1 MNAELINGWWMTTD
15 SGGQMGTTN
24 TSNISDKQRHN
35 AQKIHQYFKNLGWS
49 ESAIAGMIGNMQL
62 ESWLS
67 PALIQGTNR
76 WRLPNSAASLSD
88 VPNEVMINFY
98 MEYYGATNRAFGVGI
113 VQWDG
118 KTDTS
123 PAGQKL
129 VSFAMRNGLNWYDG
143 NTQMYRIQREKETNI
158 QWTSY
163 QINGIRWT
171 WDNYPTN
178 DQTPEVSAHVWQA
191 CYESSDPGT
200 LETRQ
205 ANARYWFDYFAGNPG
220 FIPGDWFYY
229 LFSNRKRGLKN
240 VRRNYSRRI

>member
-24 TSNISDKQRHN
+24 TSNISDKQRQN

-98 MEYYGATNRAFGVGI
+98 KEYYGATNRAFGVGI

-205 ANARYWFDYFAGNPG
+205 ENARYWFDYFAGNPG

-240 VRRNYSRRI
+240 VRRNYSRKL

>member
-24 TSNISDKQRHN
+24 TSNISDKQIHN
-35 AQKIHQYFKNLGWS
+35 AQKIHQYFRNLGWS

-88 VPNEVMINFY
+88 VPNSVMINFY
-98 MEYYGATNRAFGVGI
+98 MEYYQVTNRAFGVGI

-118 KTDTS
+118 KTDTP

-143 NTQMYRIQREKETNI
+143 NTQMLRIQREQETNI

-205 ANARYWFDYFAGNPG
+205 ENARYWFDYFSGNPG
-220 FIPGDWFYY
+220 FIPGEWFYY
-229 LFSNRKRGLKN
+229 LFGNRKRGLKN
-240 VRRNYSRRI
+240 VRRNYSRKL

>member
-24 TSNISDKQRHN
+24 TSNISEKQRQN

-98 MEYYGATNRAFGVGI
+98 KEYYGATNRAFGVGI

>member
-24 TSNISDKQRHN
+24 TSGISEKQIHN
-35 AQKIHQYFKNLGWS
+35 AQKIYQYFKNLGWS
-49 ESAIAGMIGNMQL
+49 NSAIAGMIGNMQL

-118 KTDTS
+118 YTDTS

-143 NTQMYRIQREKETNI
+143 DTQMYRIRREKETNI

-205 ANARYWFDYFAGNPG
+205 QNARYWYDYFSGHPG
-220 FIPGDWFYY
+220 FIPGNWFYY

-240 VRRNYSRRI
+240 VRRNYSRKL

>member
-24 TSNISDKQRHN
+24 TSGISEKQIHN
-35 AQKIHQYFKNLGWS
+35 AQKIYQYFKNLGWS
-49 ESAIAGMIGNMQL
+49 DSAIAGMIGNMQL

-129 VSFAMRNGLNWYDG
+129 VSFAMRYGMNWYDG
-143 NTQMYRIQREKETNI
+143 DTQMFRIRREKETNI

-191 CYESSDPGT
+191 CYESSDPAT

-205 ANARYWFDYFAGNPG
+205 QNARYWYDYFSGHPG

-240 VRRNYSRRI
+240 VRRNYSRRL